1 MIAPG
6 RVLRARLVAA
16 AAYVV
21 ADAVSHHLLREPRR
35 APDHRM
41 GADGA
46 APATRPPGPGSPR

>member
-6 RVLRARLVAA
+6 RVLRALVVAA

-21 ADAVSHHLLREPRR
+21 ADALSHHLLREPRH

-41 GADGA
+41 GADGSD
-46 APATRPPGPGSPR
+46 PATRPPGTGSSR